1 MKKKL
6 KVLLL
11 IVFFIALLIMIFVI
25 YNLIKKQ
32 NDSEFYELDVT
43 GIIVKNDNEEIFIKN
58 SVDTT
63 NISYSINLGKNK
75 ATIKN
80 INGKKINYSKLN
92 IGDKIKIFYK
102 KEKSQ
107 ILIADTVKQIEN
119 IKLIQ
124 VIEDN
129 GDNHITKE
137 DIRFSNFLGYFITPT
152 KGKITLKLYP
162 VNVNYTIENFLSKG
176 IKIKIIKK
184 ADENDNEDKEIK
196 QFESN
201 EITCRKMLDIE
212 YNIILDTYSFSD
224 MKNLNIGKYQLK
236 IENTNGEIIILPFV
250 INQYGEINWY

>member
-137 DIRFSNFLGYFITPT
+137 DIRFSNFLGY
-152 KGKITLKLYP
+152 
-162 VNVNYTIENFLSKG
+162 
-176 IKIKIIKK
+176 
-184 ADENDNEDKEIK
+184 
-196 QFESN
+196 
-201 EITCRKMLDIE
+201 
-212 YNIILDTYSFSD
+212 
-224 MKNLNIGKYQLK
+224 
-236 IENTNGEIIILPFV
+236 
-250 INQYGEINWY
+250 